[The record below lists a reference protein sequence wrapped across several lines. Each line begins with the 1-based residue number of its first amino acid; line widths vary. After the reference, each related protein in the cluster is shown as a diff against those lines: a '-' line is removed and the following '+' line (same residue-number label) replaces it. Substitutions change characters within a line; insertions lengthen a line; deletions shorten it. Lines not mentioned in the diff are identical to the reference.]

1 MAFLPQKVQLY
12 NPLPATKL
20 ENVREFLQLV
30 GSYLAYL
37 QALGIEEMP
46 AWPEIKSF
54 LELDPLVPTTLEE
67 LEAEI
72 RRCRKCP
79 LHRTRTQ
86 AVPGEG
92 PCPSEIMLVG
102 EAPGREEDLEGR
114 PFVGAAGKLLGKM
127 LSAIGLSREEV
138 YITNVVKCRPPG
150 NRTPEAEELQ
160 ACRPYLA
167 RQIRLVKPRAILA
180 LGAVAA
186 RSLLLQQVPLSR
198 LRGRPYEIDGIRVVV
213 SYHPA
218 YLLRN
223 PAAKKAAWEDLQLFR
238 SLLSGGAR

>member
-1 MAFLPQKVQLY
+1 MALQSLS
-12 NPLPATKL
+12 ARTKL
-20 ENVREFLQLV
+20 EDVKEFIRLL
-30 GSYLAYL
+30 GSYLEYL
-37 QALGIEEMP
+37 EALGVEAVP
-46 AWPEIKSF
+46 AYPEIKSF
-54 LELDPLVPTTLEE
+54 LDLDPLVPSTLPE

-92 PCPSEIMLVG
+92 PCPSEIMIVG

-114 PFVGAAGKLLGKM
+114 PFVGQAGRLLQKM
-127 LSAIGLSREEV
+127 LQAIGLERTQV

-150 NRTPEAEELQ
+150 NRTPESEELR

-167 RQIRLVKPRAILA
+167 RQIRLVKPKVILA

-186 RSLLLQQVPLSR
+186 RSLLLEEGPLSK
-198 LRGRPYEIDGIRVVV
+198 LRGRPHRIDGLQVVV

-223 PAAKKAAWEDLQLFR
+223 PAAKRAAWEDLQLFR
-238 SLLSGGAR
+238 KLLSGGGP

>member
-1 MAFLPQKVQLY
+1 MK
-12 NPLPATKL
+12 
-20 ENVREFLQLV
+20 ELV
-30 GSYLAYL
+30 ELLGSYLRYL
-37 QALGIEEMP
+37 EALGLEGMP

-54 LELDPLVPTTLEE
+54 LELDPLVPTTLAE

-72 RRCRKCP
+72 RRCRKCS

-86 AVPGEG
+86 PVPGEG
-92 PCPSEIMLVG
+92 PSPCEIMIVG

-114 PFVGAAGKLLGKM
+114 PFVGQAGKLLQKM
-127 LSAIGLSREEV
+127 LQAIGLERSGV

-167 RQIRLVKPRAILA
+167 RQIRLVRPRVILA

-186 RSLLLQQVPLSR
+186 RSLLLQETPLSR

-223 PAAKKAAWEDLQLFR
+223 PAAKRAAWEDLQLLR
-238 SLLSGGAR
+238 RLLSGGSS